1 MLSCVGAFK
10 EGHIVI
16 LWPKLYGFFLAMEV
30 TRVDGNMPP
39 PAPRKRQKVV
49 LEEEEY
55 LARMEEII
63 ERDFF
68 PDIPIMRQ
76 HLGEIQRIRPGDE
89 EWEATPGGVTATPSS
104 GIGVQGSTAG
114 GVVDTPLASE
124 ESARALETPI
134 ILSSGCALERPDI
147 GEVADKNVGGSGA
160 KHMSLDEYL
169 SSCTSEDNASF
180 QILQEESLKRKRQK
194 NAHYLE
200 DKNQPLLEAAV
211 RETDGY
217 GTSGQ
222 ESGTLQLWKHVPK
235 NKLFYDSSQT
245 DVARQTAAEA
255 AALVQGAPK
264 EIKHCNTRFP
274 TATGPA
280 AIEVAQPPINSGAQ
294 GDYSYVAT
302 PVPVAG
308 VNMSPIMTWGELG
321 STPIRL
327 DGGNAPEFKIS
338 ELSQRDKMGKAL
350 ATSARKSLAKRRAAL
365 DPKAYGLGTPKAL
378 SVAGK
383 KLASS
388 LRVKTPG
395 TDIELRASYSGTPYK
410 LQKEL
415 KEESTPVHIK
425 SRVKKVVSEGKAE
438 KGRITDG
445 LLNV

>member
-1 MLSCVGAFK
+1 MDFQKQGGKSRTLLK
-10 EGHIVI
+10 
-16 LWPKLYGFFLAMEV
+16 FLAMEV
-30 TRVDGNMPP
+30 TKVDECMPP
-39 PAPRKRQKVV
+39 PPPRKKQKVV

-76 HLGEIQRIRPGDE
+76 HLGEIQRLRPENEDWE
-89 EWEATPGGVTATPSS
+89 ETPGGPMATPSS

-114 GVVDTPLASE
+114 GVTDTPLATE
-124 ESARALETPI
+124 EGASGLETPV
-134 ILSSGCALERPDI
+134 ILSGSRGPDRAQI
-147 GEVADKNVGGSGA
+147 GEAAGKNVRQSGE
-160 KHMSLDEYL
+160 KCMSLDEYL
-169 SSCTSEDNASF
+169 STCTSEDNASF
-180 QILQEESLKRKRQK
+180 QALQEESLKRKRLK

-200 DKNQPLLEAAV
+200 DKNQLLLEAAPP
-211 RETDGY
+211 ETDGY

-222 ESGTLQLWKHVPK
+222 KPGSLVLWKHVPK

-245 DVARQTAAEA
+245 DVAHQTAAEA

-274 TATGPA
+274 SSSCLA
-280 AIEVAQPPINSGAQ
+280 AEVAEPVANSMAQ

-321 STPIRL
+321 STPIRI
-327 DGGNAPEFKIS
+327 DGGNTPEFKIS

-350 ATSARKSLAKRRAAL
+350 ATSARKSLAKRRAAFE
-365 DPKAYGLGTPKAL
+365 PKAYGMGTPKSL
-378 SVAGK
+378 SIAGK

-415 KEESTPVHIK
+415 KQSSTPVRAKTKI
-425 SRVKKVVSEGKAE
+425 KKVSSPGKEE